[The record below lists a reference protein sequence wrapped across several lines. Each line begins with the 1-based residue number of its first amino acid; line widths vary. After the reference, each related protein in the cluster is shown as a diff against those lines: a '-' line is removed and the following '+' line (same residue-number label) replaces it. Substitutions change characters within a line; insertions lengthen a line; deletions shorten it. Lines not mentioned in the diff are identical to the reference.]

1 MNKDWQKQENLMLV
15 KCIIDAITNN
25 KEIDCGIKDFA
36 IKFKVK
42 EKEVLKH
49 WESISDKYQLVIEKA
64 TNQKIEILQKT
75 EKNDQKQELTI
86 DSIIDFLQNNKK
98 QIDASYVNDL
108 EQKYQELKIKYD
120 TLYEE
125 NEILNRTLTDIKKT
139 LK

>member
-1 MNKDWQKQENLMLV
+1 M
-15 KCIIDAITNN
+15 
-25 KEIDCGIKDFA
+25 
-36 IKFKVK
+36 
-42 EKEVLKH
+42 
-49 WESISDKYQLVIEKA
+49 
-64 TNQKIEILQKT
+64 QKT